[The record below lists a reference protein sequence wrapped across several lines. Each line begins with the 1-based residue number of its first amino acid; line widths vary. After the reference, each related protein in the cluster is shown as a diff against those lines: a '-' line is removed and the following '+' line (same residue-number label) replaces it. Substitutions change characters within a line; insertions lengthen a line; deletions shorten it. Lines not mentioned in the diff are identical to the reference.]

1 MGPGRA
7 RDASKSSR
15 IFAAPRKTSQPP
27 PGRPQ
32 GGPQASPGMPQGSPR
47 DLFAWIF
54 DSILMSIC
62 IGDNTRPGGMRGAF
76 ESAAPAGVL
85 NAFEVMHCIN
95 TLHTILQ
102 SPNGGLFNPP
112 YLPLA
117 PRIPPGARELV
128 SFSPFFVFFCMSKF

>member
-32 GGPQASPGMPQGSPR
+32 GGPQASPGMPQGSPGV
-47 DLFAWIF
+47 LFAWIF

-62 IGDNTRPGGMRGAF
+62 IEDKTRPGGVRGAF
-76 ESAAPAGVL
+76 EYSYIYIYIVVVVVVIVVVVVEL
-85 NAFEVMHCIN
+85 N
-95 TLHTILQ
+95 
-102 SPNGGLFNPP
+102 
-112 YLPLA
+112 
-117 PRIPPGARELV
+117 
-128 SFSPFFVFFCMSKF
+128 